1 MKADVFISRSE
12 SGSVEL
18 SVVKHGLSSGAARKY
33 DTRDKAREVLLAFRI
48 DVAMVDRQFEILSRT
63 RPTELVRLPTI
74 EIANDVLE
82 SLGFKAAAF
91 MAA

>member
-12 SGSVEL
+12 SGSVDI

-33 DTRDKAREVLLAFRI
+33 DTRDKAREVLLAFSI
-48 DVAMVDRQFEILSRT
+48 DAAMVDHQLKILSKT
-63 RPTELVRLPTI
+63 RPSELVRLPTI
-74 EIANDVLE
+74 EIANDVLK

-91 MAA
+91 IAA